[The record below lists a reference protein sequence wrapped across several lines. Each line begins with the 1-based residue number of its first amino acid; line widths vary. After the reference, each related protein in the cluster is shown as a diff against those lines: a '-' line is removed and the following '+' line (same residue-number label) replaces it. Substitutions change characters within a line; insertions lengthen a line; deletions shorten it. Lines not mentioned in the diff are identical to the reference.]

1 MRIIGKVSASEQ
13 MEIAVKPCHVNA
25 SGLYS
30 ICRYNLAA
38 KFPYIN

>member
-1 MRIIGKVSASEQ
+1 MRIIGRVSVSEQ

-30 ICRYNLAA
+30 ICRYYLAA
-38 KFPYIN
+38 KYPYMN